1 MSEEQTFPRTEH
13 LQLGYSALEDRVWL
27 RLVLTQAQGVV
38 LAWLP
43 RRLVVGLAARL
54 GEMLRHN
61 HPATEGEPAADVVLA
76 LEHQAARSALA
87 EPRQAA
93 DESEAATPELDADA
107 DAAAMWLV
115 SEARVEQRDAYG
127 VIGLMG
133 HRMPTAPGAIGQPDP
148 VAGLTLTREQTHEVL
163 RLLVEQIDR
172 SDWTLPRRLEWL
184 RSGLTTDQ
192 P

>member
-1 MSEEQTFPRTEH
+1 MAEDEQTFPRTEH
-13 LQLGYSALEDRVWL
+13 LQLGYSVLEDRVWF
-27 RLVLTQAQGVV
+27 RLTLTQAQGVV

-54 GEMLRHN
+54 GELLRHS

-76 LEHQAARSALA
+76 LEHQAARSAMA
-87 EPRQAA
+87 APSAAA
-93 DESEAATPELDADA
+93 DSDGPSDSGAAGDIDATAATAV
-107 DAAAMWLV
+107 WLI
-115 SEARVEQRDAYG
+115 SEARVEQRSVHS

-133 HRMPTAPGAIGQPDP
+133 HSMRAGQGVPGDPEP

-184 RSGLTTDQ
+184 RPRT
-192 P
+192 